1 MKKLWIRIWALGLF
15 INGLL
20 TVTMAVNNV
29 AGLGFPDTAI
39 RIIGA
44 VQLVG
49 LALLVFGFVKLD
61 IWRFGR
67 K

>member
-1 MKKLWIRIWALGLF
+1 
-15 INGLL
+15 
-20 TVTMAVNNV
+20 MAVNNI
-29 AGLGFPDTAI
+29 AGLGFPDMAI

-44 VQLVG
+44 LQLMG